1 MGSVSYEVCVLSV
14 YLSLSLWCVCLYV
27 CLCLGEYLRGLII
40 GWRLAVGGWR
50 CEGAG
55 GWMQWLQWM
64 QWVCVSV
71 SGCYPLP
78 PLVLLCMVC
87 VVVSVSMVC
96 EVAVIAAHILLPP
109 EGGNCTVRCRGWCG
123 NRKSLHFCNFFSCL
137 ATHME

>member
-40 GWRLAVGGWR
+40 GWRLAVGGVR
-50 CEGAG
+50 GLAG
-55 GWMQWLQWM
+55 GCNGCVRMCED
-64 QWVCVSV
+64 VCECERMLST
-71 SGCYPLP
+71 P

-87 VVVSVSMVC
+87 VIVSVSMVC